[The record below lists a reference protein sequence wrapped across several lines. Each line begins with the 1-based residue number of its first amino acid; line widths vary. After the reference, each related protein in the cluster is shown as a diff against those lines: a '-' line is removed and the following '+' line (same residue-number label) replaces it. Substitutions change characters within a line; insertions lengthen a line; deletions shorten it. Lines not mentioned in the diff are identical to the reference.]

1 MARRTSRAKDS
12 GARNSSLGPR
22 PLAVNLVVTDRCF
35 GSGIAVTLDV
45 LGTANLLSSTLGGP
59 PQLFHCTVRSFD
71 GHPVR
76 SSVGTSITVDGP
88 VDAGAAD
95 VVLVF
100 GPGMADARQVLVDV
114 AHPSIRTLST
124 HLERAAA
131 AGAILGASCS
141 STFLLAEAGVLDGGP
156 ATTSWWLAPAF
167 RARYPAVRLVE
178 DELVVA
184 SERTIT
190 AGAAL
195 AQIDLALHFVRR
207 FAGAELAHAVARYLI
222 VDDARS
228 AQGPFVM
235 IQHLANSDRV
245 VTKAEAILRADLTR
259 PLDVD
264 ALAREVGVTPRTLG
278 RRFVAATGLP
288 PASFLRRLRLEVAAG
303 LLRSTTDAIATIAA
317 RVGYEDERAFRRAF
331 TKDMSDSP
339 SRFRRAGAT
348 VLDLPLHVRPRP
360 PSS

>member
-1 MARRTSRAKDS
+1 MASRSSRAKGS
-12 GARNSSLGPR
+12 GRRNSSRDTR
-22 PLAVNLVVTDRCF
+22 PLAVDLVVTDRCF

-45 LGTANLLSSTLGGP
+45 LGTANLLSGMLGGP
-59 PQLFHCTVRSFD
+59 PQLFNCAVRSFD
-71 GHPVR
+71 GCSVR
-76 SSVGTSITVDGP
+76 SSVGTSISVDGP
-88 VDAGAAD
+88 VDEREVD

-100 GPGMADARQVLVDV
+100 GPGMADARQVLLDI
-114 AHPSIRTLST
+114 AQPSTKLLAGYL
-124 HLERAAA
+124 HRAART
-131 AGAILGASCS
+131 GAVLGASCA
-141 STFLLAEAGVLDGGP
+141 STFLLAEAGVLDGGS

-167 RARYPAVRLVE
+167 RARYPAVKLIE

-184 SERTIT
+184 SERAIT

-195 AQIDLALHFVRR
+195 TQIDLALHVVRR
-207 FAGAELAHAVARYLI
+207 FAGAELAHAVARYLV

-235 IQHLANSDRV
+235 IQHLAIRDRV
-245 VTKAEAILRADLTR
+245 VNKAEAILRADLTR
-259 PLDVD
+259 VLDVV

-303 LLRSTTDAIATIAA
+303 LLRSTTDSIATIAA

-331 TKDMSDSP
+331 TKDMMDSP
-339 SRFRRAGAT
+339 SRFRRADF
-348 VLDLPLHVRPRP
+348 LSRRW
-360 PSS
+360 